1 MTTDSA
7 LPRRLRRRVLA
18 GACVVASV
26 LVGLVACSRG
36 VVVES
41 SPPASPPPAPLP
53 SSSATDPPS
62 PVAAPD
68 AGDAASSEKTPWIPK
83 KGAEIDG
90 PYESLYVD
98 AGRPIYWA
106 MPKDRPKPW
115 RLVGHLHGM
124 CGPPPYACGKWIG
137 AGTDV
142 GIMVCPTGN
151 ARCGDSPVSPA
162 SWEAP
167 TWMEL
172 VSIMDRD
179 LETSIAKVEAKSRGS
194 IDREG
199 AVLTGY
205 SRGAYAAPQIAR
217 MHPKRWPLLVLIEAN
232 VPLSVASLRASGV
245 RAVALVAGE
254 QGTEIAGEQ
263 KTQLELERAGFPAK
277 LFVMKHTG
285 HPYSEDMEYVMHD
298 ALSFVLAHE
307 HDEDEAARRDAAAP

>member
-1 MTTDSA
+1 MTTASA
-7 LPRRLRRRVLA
+7 LPRRLLA
-18 GACVVASV
+18 GAGVVATA
-26 LVGLVACSRG
+26 LVGPVACSRG

-41 SPPASPPPAPLP
+41 SPPPAPPSALLP
-53 SSSATDPPS
+53 SSAAASSS
-62 PVAAPD
+62 PAAPD
-68 AGDAASSEKTPWIPK
+68 AGDAGDASSEKAPWTPK

-90 PYESLYVD
+90 PYESLHVD

-194 IDREG
+194 IDRQG

-307 HDEDEAARRDAAAP
+307 HDEDDAARRDAAAP